1 MMSLYLPIIAVL
13 VGFLIAQGIK
23 SLSKHL
29 KLLLA
34 FSGGFLLAITVI
46 HLLPEIYHTHDIKVG
61 IFILVGIIIQLVLEF
76 FSKGAEHGHV
86 HFEKDTNRFPLM
98 LFISLSV
105 HSFFEGF
112 PTHQHPQLLIGII
125 VHKIPIAI
133 IISSF
138 LLKSNLSNAKIFLF
152 LALFSIMTP
161 LGSLVHITFE
171 NNLADIKIWIEA
183 VVVGILLHIASTILF
198 ETSKEHKFD
207 SLKFI
212 SIILGMAFAIG
223 ITFLGHF

>member
-1 MMSLYLPIIAVL
+1 MMSLYLPILAVIA
-13 VGFLIAQGIK
+13 GFLIALGVK
-23 SLSKHL
+23 TLTKHL

-34 FSGGFLLAITVI
+34 FSGGFLLAVTVI
-46 HLLPEIYHTHDIKVG
+46 NLLPEIYHSHDIKVG
-61 IFILVGIIIQLVLEF
+61 MFILLGIIIQLVLEF

-86 HFEKDTNRFPLM
+86 HFDKDSNGFPLM
-98 LFISLSV
+98 LFVSLSV

-112 PTHQHPQLLIGII
+112 PTHEHPQLLIGII
-125 VHKIPIAI
+125 VHKVPIAI

-138 LLKSNLSNAKIFLF
+138 LLKSGLSKLKIFLF

-161 LGSLVHITFE
+161 LGSLVHIVFE
-171 NNLADIKIWIEA
+171 NDLAEIKIWIEA

-207 SLKFI
+207 RLKFI
-212 SIILGMAFAIG
+212 SIVLGMVMAVGIALIG
-223 ITFLGHF
+223 